1 MNESWPVLNT
11 SMLRPNGKGKDEVSA
26 ADINKL
32 LKGRSFEQT
41 PLSHQNVTEYNKEDI
56 LALEQFCKDNGIL
69 GVNFGKMNP
78 RAALNMLKGRMGY
91 KEQSISRKEVLYG

>member
-1 MNESWPVLNT
+1 MNESWPMMNT

-26 ADINKL
+26 DDINKL

-41 PLSHQNVTEYNKEDI
+41 PMSYQDIPEYNKEDV
-56 LALEQFCKDNGIL
+56 LALEQFCRDNGIL

-78 RAALNMLKGRMGY
+78 RAALNMLKGKMGY
-91 KEQSISRKEVLYG
+91 KEQAIATKGVLLG

>member
-1 MNESWPVLNT
+1 MNESWPMLNT

-26 ADINKL
+26 HDINKL

-41 PLSHQNVTEYNKEDI
+41 PLSYQDI
-56 LALEQFCKDNGIL
+56 PQYDQKDVLALEQFCRENGIL

-78 RAALNMLKGRMGY
+78 RAALNMLKGKMGY
-91 KEQSISRKEVLYG
+91 KEQSTSKKEVLYG

>member
-26 ADINKL
+26 DDINKL
-32 LKGRSFEQT
+32 LKGRSFEQA
-41 PLSHQNVTEYNKEDI
+41 PLSHQEIPEYNKEDI

-69 GVNFGKMNP
+69 GVNFGRMNP
-78 RAALNMLKGRMGY
+78 RAALNMLKGKMGY
-91 KEQSISRKEVLYG
+91 KEQFSPKKEVLHG